1 MKARENVHFE
11 AKPPEAEA
19 ASSNQSKAATTD
31 EAVIRVVTR
40 IADLD
45 AAAWDALAG
54 ESPVIRHAFLQAL
67 ETTGC
72 VGAPIGWEPVHLA
85 LFRDDRL
92 VAAMPLY
99 VKHHSWGEFVFDWAW
114 ADAYRRHGLNYYPK
128 LVCCA
133 PFSPVPG
140 PRLLASNDAD
150 RATLIQAALTL
161 THDTGCSSFH
171 LLFPAEADHTVLN
184 ACSAAS
190 ARDTDSPD
198 EHARASAF
206 GPLLHRSGFQFHWHN
221 AGYAAFDDFLAALS
235 HDKRK
240 KIRQE
245 RKKLAALGVSFRWV
259 EGRDSTDADWTHF
272 WRCYADTYARHRSD
286 PHLNPEFFAALRD
299 TMPDNLV
306 LIVADRDGE
315 PVACSFCLKDSERLY
330 GRHWGTLEYLP
341 GLHFETCY
349 QQGIEYAI
357 ARGLKVFEG
366 GAQGEHKLAR
376 GLIPTATHSWHW
388 LENTEFRQAVDRFL
402 ERETDAIAHYMDELE
417 GPYRHT
423 P

>member
-1 MKARENVHFE
+1 MHFE
-11 AKPPEAEA
+11 ANPSPAEA
-19 ASSNQSKAATTD
+19 ASAD
-31 EAVIRVVTR
+31 DHAVVRVVTR

-54 ESPVIRHAFLQAL
+54 NSPVIRHAFLHAL

-72 VGAPIGWEPVHLA
+72 VGAHIGWEPVHLA
-85 LFRDDRL
+85 LFRNGQL
-92 VAAMPLY
+92 AAAMPLY

-140 PRLLASNDAD
+140 PRLLATNDTD
-150 RATLIQAALTL
+150 RATLIQAALKL

-171 LLFPAEADHTVLN
+171 ILFPTGADH
-184 ACSAAS
+184 AALD
-190 ARDTDSPD
+190 A
-198 EHARASAF
+198 E
-206 GPLLHRSGFQFHWHN
+206 PLLHRSGFQFHWHN
-221 AGYAAFDDFLAALS
+221 AGYATFDDFLAALT

-245 RKKLAALGVSFRWV
+245 RKKLANLGVTFRWV
-259 EGRDSTDADWTHF
+259 EGRDSTDADWDHF
-272 WRCYADTYARHRSD
+272 LRCYADTYARHRSD
-286 PHLNPEFFAALRD
+286 PHLNPEFFAALRA
-299 TMPDNLV
+299 TMPENLV
-306 LIVADRDGE
+306 LIVADREGE
-315 PVACSFCLKDSERLY
+315 PVACSFCFKDDTRLY

-357 ARGLKVFEG
+357 ARGLQVFEG

-376 GLIPTATHSWHW
+376 GLVPTATHSWHW
-388 LENTEFRQAVDRFL
+388 LEHAEFRQAVDRFL
-402 ERETDAIAHYMDELE
+402 ERETDAVAHYMDELE
-417 GPYRHT
+417 GPFRRT
-423 P
+423 PA